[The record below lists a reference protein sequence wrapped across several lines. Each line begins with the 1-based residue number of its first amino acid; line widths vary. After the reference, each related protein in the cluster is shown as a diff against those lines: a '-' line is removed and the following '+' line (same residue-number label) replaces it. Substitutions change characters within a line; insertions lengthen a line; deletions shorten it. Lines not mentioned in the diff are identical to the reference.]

1 MATRLNQMLA
11 VRSGVV
17 SAADSRYAQLRDAL
31 SQRGRLGGLSRTY
44 QPKDPENGHVYAPER
59 TKVQVTVE
67 QVLTQLDTTLS
78 RLFDVVLTTEG
89 TNAAAVAD
97 LKVGSTV
104 IAANLPATYFLFL
117 ERELGKLR
125 GFVEN
130 LPTLDEAED
139 WTKDGAPAGQWR
151 SAPVKT
157 DKTHKVP
164 RNHVKWEPPDAS
176 YTQQAQV
183 ETFAEDVPEGVWTLY
198 KFSGAIPDATRA
210 KYLDRIAALQEAVKM
225 GREEANSTPVT
236 DRSIGEDVLSYVFG
250 A

>member
-1 MATRLNQMLA
+1 MLA
-11 VRSGVV
+11 VRQGVV
-17 SAADSRYAQLRDAL
+17 SAADSMRAQLRDQL

-44 QPKDPENGHVYAPER
+44 KPNIDGGHVYAPER

-78 RLFDVVLTTEG
+78 RLFDVVLTTEA
-89 TNAAAVAD
+89 TNASAVAD
-97 LKVGSTV
+97 LKVGQTV
-104 IAANLPATYFLFL
+104 IATALPATYFLFL

-125 GFVEN
+125 EFVDD

-139 WTKDGAPAGQWR
+139 WSKDGAPAGQWR
-151 SAPVKT
+151 SLPTMT

-198 KFSGAIPDATRA
+198 KFSGAIPAATKA
-210 KYLDRIAALQEAVKM
+210 KYLTRIAGLQEAVKL
-225 GREEANSTPVT
+225 GREEANHTQVT
-236 DRSIGEDVLSYVFG
+236 DRSIGEDVLSYIFG